1 MTNPINLMAPE
12 VLANPYPY
20 YAELRRLSPVC
31 QVEPHGMWA
40 VSRYEDVLFVL
51 KNSAL
56 FSSSGFTV
64 AWQPAWVGYNPMA
77 NSMITRDP
85 PQHTRLRSLVLRA
98 FGPATIARLESRVR
112 ATAEK
117 LSSGLVDGADFVKT
131 MALPV
136 PAYVISEILGLDHQL
151 LPYFKQ
157 WSDDIVA
164 ITPTPASP
172 EAAERIR
179 GTIAKLTGYV
189 GQVIEERRREP
200 ADDTVSELLRA
211 EVEGQRLTDVEIKDF
226 LILLL
231 VAGLESTTNLLGNS
245 LLFLANHPEMMARLR
260 AEPSLIPLF
269 IEEMLRYD
277 GVAPGVPRIAAS
289 DIILSGVTVPRGAM
303 VFPLISSANRDEQK
317 FPDPDRFD
325 LHRGSQ
331 GGLAFGQGAHFCLG
345 ALLARMEVRI
355 VLETVVARFQRV
367 ERTAGEIS
375 YQCALTTR
383 GPVALP
389 LRYIPASG

>member
-1 MTNPINLMAPE
+1 MTPINLMSPE

-20 YAELRRLSPVC
+20 YAELRRQSPVC

-51 KNSAL
+51 KNPSL

-85 PQHTRLRSLVLRA
+85 PQHTRLRALLLRA
-98 FGPATIARLESRVR
+98 FGPPTLARLEPRVR
-112 ATAEK
+112 ATAER
-117 LSSGLVDGADFVKT
+117 LASGLVDGADFIQT
-131 MALPV
+131 LALPV
-136 PAYVISEILGLDHQL
+136 PAYVISEILGLDYQL

-172 EAAERIR
+172 ETAERIR
-179 GTIAKLTGYV
+179 GTIAKLTAYV
-189 GQVIEERRREP
+189 EKVIEERRRAP

-231 VAGLESTTNLLGNS
+231 IAGLESTTNLLGNS
-245 LLFLANHPEMMARLR
+245 LLFLADHPEMMARLR
-260 AEPSLIPLF
+260 AEPSLIPSF

-289 DIILSGVTVPRGAM
+289 DVTLAGVTIPRGSM
-303 VFPLISSANRDEQK
+303 VFPLMSSANRDERR
-317 FPDPDRFD
+317 FPEPDRFD
-325 LHRGSQ
+325 LNRGSQ

-345 ALLARMEVRI
+345 AMLARMEVRI
-355 VLETVVARFQRV
+355 VLETVLARFQRV
-367 ERTAGEIS
+367 ERMPGNIQ

-389 LRYIPASG
+389 LRYIPAGG